1 MEELSK
7 TDRFIAKMKEDCS
20 NGLLEEEFNP
30 YVDWL
35 LDRTSEIDKKR
46 MYEMCDLASERM
58 EQLCVVHP
66 KAFSILPTL
75 IDDNPWQIY
84 EGFGKDKYLYSYY
97 EQIESSLTDMIMFS

>member
-1 MEELSK
+1 MEELNK
-7 TDRFIAKMKEDCS
+7 VDRLIAKMKEDCS

-35 LDRTSEIDKKR
+35 LDRASWIEKER
-46 MYEMCDLASERM
+46 MYEMRDFASERM
-58 EQLCVVHP
+58 EELCVEYP
-66 KAFSILPTL
+66 NAFSNLPTQ
-75 IDDNPWQIY
+75 IDDNPWQMY